1 MLLLG
6 AGLPASAQSESY
18 LLGPGSNVGPATKVQ
33 ESDCVTKPDGS
44 MTCNTKLVNPSGDT
58 KAKPV
63 FSPLKN

>member
-18 LLGPGSNVGPATKVQ
+18 LLGPGSKVGPSTTVK

-44 MTCNTKLVNPSGDT
+44 VTCNTKLVNPIGDT